1 MAAIR
6 SFVKIQPI
14 TGKSGIA
21 QNMDQVRKSINRMGS
36 VTDGIAKSFYDTT
49 ELLKFEKE
57 YLSDTSKAEVTDIK
71 QKDKKEKTK
80 WTDSMRKFRR
90 SFAKKKRERLEDQ
103 AEQGI
108 EEGKEEGR
116 EAVEKEKP
124 KMSMLAR
131 FLNGIFTV
139 FKYFIIFGALQWLS
153 NPQNAENA
161 VKVFK
166 VLFTIGKFA
175 FQITKMGV
183 GMILDG
189 LTNVFGNYSEEGA
202 IRRGLRGVLGVVQLM
217 GGLAVLRTAQY
228 MIMPWKL
235 LGDINRLRMIFS
247 GNAEA
252 SAESERNAQ
261 VRKSGVRDP
270 KTGVIYSKEEIQKMR
285 QAAEK
290 ADRKRPGAKKAFEE
304 RFGRESRFSKMR
316 RGIGD
321 KAKGFKGKLGNR
333 ANKVFGKLGGKAN
346 VGMAFLGGATRIAGG
361 LASGEKAS
369 SAIGAGVGQAAG
381 GVLGGIAGTA
391 LLGPFLGP
399 FAPIVGN
406 AIGSFLG
413 EWVGK
418 ELGPLM
424 EPIFGPIKR
433 YFGMVFDLVKMT
445 LGPLIE
451 QVREPMGM
459 IFELIGKLGKFLM
472 DGAKVL
478 MDFTGFILG
487 PVFDAIGGVVQFVV
501 NNAKRLMNPASVG
514 KGVLDALTFNLFDFD
529 GENKKAAGGPVEMA
543 AGGPTL
549 QFGSHPDML
558 AAMGGLYLKAIVGGL
573 GAFGFVGNKV
583 KSVLAPD
590 IGKLGTAFGVSVGT
604 GGGSAAGGV
613 SSSVTFQATQTE
625 KKKVENT
632 KNLTYKKNIYGAI
645 HDGLNK
651 LLINGI
657 KIFDPAKA
665 AQIEKQ
671 RSQSGN
677 QMGSSASTNNG
688 PGGTTPVKN
697 IPGGFDEK
705 FAALLGSYEGLRTE
719 AYPDANY
726 GWEIPTIGIGATYYP
741 SGFRKSGKVKKGDT
755 ITEEEAYW
763 IKSKHIIEHRQRL
776 VDEVGGDYNK
786 APNRVKAG
794 LESVVFNYGSLDGAG
809 IKGTVQ
815 QALKSGDYGP
825 VIAAYRNK
833 LAKHNGGMNDWRRN
847 DEAGVMESGSSK
859 RTGIQF
865 AAEGGKV
872 IQDVPYINQR
882 ANKADKYGR
891 PGDTQCYSTTMAM
904 WVAQLTGKPMTA
916 EDYNKV
922 RSGYGISTEA
932 YPQKRALADFGI
944 DSVLETGQ
952 SWESLRKEVQAG
964 YPVPVGFKYKGSGHW
979 GMVVGYKNNGF
990 VVHDPFGQLNFGG
1003 TWKKT
1008 NSAGDKTGGP
1018 GKYYFMDKNLFQNQL
1033 PDGDVWMWRAPRS
1046 IKPSKKIGD
1055 GSDVDTTTSEGN
1067 VNTTGDAGGDTEQA
1081 ADTKPKTVAEM
1092 LEAFKTGL
1100 AEALGKL
1107 KTDTAVDTSTQ
1118 TNLAG
1123 ESLEDLKPER
1133 VKPDPTN
1140 IMAVG
1145 RVKENAMK
1153 NLQAIKE
1160 KSERDGL
1167 AEVYPVVQERVVIQR
1182 VTQQINTSGSSKAVY
1197 TKPSP
1202 LLTQ

>member
-21 QNMDQVRKSINRMGS
+21 QNMDQVRKSINRMGA

-57 YLSDTSKAEVTDIK
+57 YLSDTSKEEVTDIK
-71 QKDKKEKTK
+71 KKDKKEKTK

-90 SFAKKKRERLEDQ
+90 SFAKKKREKLEDQ
-103 AEQGI
+103 AEKGV

-116 EAVEKEKP
+116 KKVEKEKP
-124 KMSMLAR
+124 KMSMLGR
-131 FLNGIFTV
+131 FLNGIATV
-139 FKYFIIFGALQWLS
+139 FKYLIIFGALNWLS
-153 NPQNAENA
+153 NPQNAERA

-166 VLFTIGKFA
+166 VLFAIGKFA
-175 FQITKMGV
+175 FNLTKMGV

-202 IRRGLRGVLGVVQLM
+202 IRRGLRGILGVVQLM

-235 LGDINRLRMIFS
+235 MKDVNRLRMIFS

-252 SAESERNAQ
+252 SAEAERNAQ
-261 VRKSGVRDP
+261 VRKSGFRDP
-270 KTGVIYSKEEIQKMR
+270 KTGVIYSKEEVAQMR
-285 QAAEK
+285 KAAEK

-316 RGIGD
+316 RGMGD
-321 KAKGFKGKLGNR
+321 KYKGFKGKLGNR
-333 ANKVFGKLGGKAN
+333 ANKVFGKLGGKVN
-346 VGMAFLGGATRIAGG
+346 VGMGLLGGATRIAGG

-418 ELGPLM
+418 ELGPIM

-445 LGPLIE
+445 LGPIIE
-451 QVREPMGM
+451 QVKEPMGM

-472 DGAKVL
+472 DSAKVL

-501 NNAKRLMNPASVG
+501 NNAKRLMNPASVAG
-514 KGVLDALTFNLFDFD
+514 GIADALTFNLFDFD

-543 AGGPTL
+543 AGGFL

-558 AAMGGLYLKAIVGGL
+558 AATGGLYLKAIVGSL

-590 IGKLGTAFGVSVGT
+590 IQKLGNAFGVSVGT

-613 SSSVTFQATQTE
+613 STSVTFQATQTE
-625 KKKVENT
+625 KKKIENT
-632 KNLTYKKNIYGAI
+632 KNLTYKKNIFDAI

-657 KIFDPAKA
+657 KIFDPAQA
-665 AQIEKQ
+665 AQLEKQ
-671 RSQSGN
+671 RTRPQVTAPPPVDGR
-677 QMGSSASTNNG
+677 ASTGAGSQTGNARALLNALADAEG
-688 PGGTTPVKN
+688 TSQYANDGYKTQYTGKQFEGNDHPREVLGTSLRSDAAGRYQFLSTTWDEIMGGKMTPERQ
-697 IPGGFDEK
+697 DE
-705 FAALLGSYEGLRTE
+705 AALRLIKRRGVNIEDGLSISEIYRLGGEWASVEGGPE
-719 AYPDANY
+719 M
-726 GWEIPTIGIGATYYP
+726 
-741 SGFRKSGKVKKGDT
+741 KKG
-755 ITEEEAYW
+755 
-763 IKSKHIIEHRQRL
+763 
-776 VDEVGGDYNK
+776 GG
-786 APNRVKAG
+786 
-794 LESVVFNYGSLDGAG
+794 YGGQAKYSAE
-809 IKGTVQ
+809 TFMQMYQ
-815 QALKSGDYGP
+815 QYGG
-825 VIAAYRNK
+825 K
-833 LAKHNGGMNDWRRN
+833 QQL
-847 DEAGVMESGSSK
+847 
-859 RTGIQF
+859 
-865 AAEGGKV
+865 AEGGKV

-952 SWESLRKEVQAG
+952 SWEALRKEVQAG

-979 GMVVGYKNNGF
+979 GMVVGYKDNGF

-1008 NSAGDKTGGP
+1008 NSAGNKTDGP

-1055 GSDVDTTTSEGN
+1055 GSDVDTTVSEGN
-1067 VNTTGDAGGDTEQA
+1067 VNTTGDSGGDTDQA

-1107 KTDTAVDTSTQ
+1107 RPDTNTATSTKS
-1118 TNLAG
+1118 NLGG
-1123 ESLEDLKPER
+1123 ESLEDVKPER

-1145 RVKENAMK
+1145 RVRDNAMTK
-1153 NLQAIKE
+1153 LKAIKE
-1160 KSERDGL
+1160 KAERDGL

-1182 VTQQINTSGSSKAVY
+1182 VTQQINTSGSTRAVY

>member
-57 YLSDTSKAEVTDIK
+57 YLSDTSKEEVTDIK
-71 QKDKKEKTK
+71 KKDKKEKTK

-90 SFAKKKRERLEDQ
+90 SFAKKKREKLEDQ
-103 AEQGI
+103 AEEGV

-116 EAVEKEKP
+116 KKVEKEKP
-124 KMSMLAR
+124 KLSMLGR
-131 FLNGIFTV
+131 FLNGIATV
-139 FKYFIIFGALQWLS
+139 FKYLIIFGALNWLS
-153 NPQNAENA
+153 NPQNAEKA

-166 VLFTIGKFA
+166 VLFAIGKFA
-175 FQITKMGV
+175 FNVAKMGV

-202 IRRGLRGVLGVVQLM
+202 IRRGLRGILGVVQLM

-228 MIMPWKL
+228 MVMPWKL
-235 LGDINRLRMIFS
+235 MKDVNRLRMIFS

-252 SAESERNAQ
+252 SAEAERNAQ
-261 VRKSGVRDP
+261 VRKSGFRDP
-270 KTGVIYSKEEIQKMR
+270 KTGVIYSKEEVQQMR
-285 QAAEK
+285 KAAEK

-316 RGIGD
+316 RGMGD
-321 KAKGFKGKLGNR
+321 KAKAFKGKLGTR
-333 ANKVFGKLGGKAN
+333 ANKVFGKLGGKVN
-346 VGMAFLGGATRIAGG
+346 VGMGLLGGASRIAGG
-361 LASGEKAS
+361 LATGEKAS

-424 EPIFGPIKR
+424 EPIFGPIKKF
-433 YFGMVFDLVKMT
+433 FGMAFDLVKMT

-451 QVREPMGM
+451 QVAEPMGM
-459 IFELIGKLGKFLM
+459 IFELIGKLGKFLL
-472 DGAKVL
+472 DSAKVL
-478 MDFTGFILG
+478 TDFTGFILG

-501 NNAKRLMNPASVG
+501 NNAKRLMNPASVAG
-514 KGVLDALTFNLFDFD
+514 GIADALTFNLFDFD

-543 AGGPTL
+543 AGGFL

-558 AAMGGLYLKAIVGGL
+558 AATGGLYLKAIVGSL
-573 GAFGFVGNKV
+573 GTFGFVGNKV

-590 IGKLGTAFGVSVGT
+590 IQKLGMAFGVSVGT
-604 GGGSAAGGV
+604 GGGSAAGGM
-613 SSSVTFQATQTE
+613 STSVTFQATQTE

-632 KNLTYKKNIYGAI
+632 QQLTYKKNIFDVI

-657 KIFDPAKA
+657 KIFDPKA
-665 AQIEKQ
+665 AAQLEKQ
-671 RSQSGN
+671 RKQPQLTAPPPVDGR
-677 QMGSSASTNNG
+677 ASTGAGSQTGNAKALLNALADAEGTSQYANDGYKTQYTGKQFKGNNHPREVLG
-688 PGGTTPVKN
+688 TSLRSDAAGRYQFLSTTWDEIMGGEMTPERQ
-697 IPGGFDEK
+697 DE
-705 FAALLGSYEGLRTE
+705 AALKLIKRRGVNIEDGLSISEIYRLGGEWASVEGG
-719 AYPDANY
+719 PDM
-726 GWEIPTIGIGATYYP
+726 
-741 SGFRKSGKVKKGDT
+741 KKG
-755 ITEEEAYW
+755 
-763 IKSKHIIEHRQRL
+763 
-776 VDEVGGDYNK
+776 GG
-786 APNRVKAG
+786 
-794 LESVVFNYGSLDGAG
+794 YGGQA
-809 IKGTVQ
+809 KYTAETFMQMYQ
-815 QALKSGDYGP
+815 QYGGEQQ
-825 VIAAYRNK
+825 
-833 LAKHNGGMNDWRRN
+833 L
-847 DEAGVMESGSSK
+847 
-859 RTGIQF
+859 
-865 AAEGGKV
+865 AEGGKL

-922 RSGYGISTEA
+922 RSEYGISTQA
-932 YPQKRALADFGI
+932 YPQKKALADFGI
-944 DSVLETGQ
+944 DSVLQTGQ
-952 SWESLRKEVQAG
+952 SWEDLRKEVAAG

-979 GMVVGYKNNGF
+979 GMVVGYKDNGF
-990 VVHDPFGQLNFGG
+990 VVHDPFGQLGFGG
-1003 TWKKT
+1003 TWQKT

-1018 GKYYFMDKNLFQNQL
+1018 GKYYFMNKELFQNQL

-1046 IKPSKKIGD
+1046 IKPAKNITDASTI
-1055 GSDVDTTTSEGN
+1055 SEGN
-1067 VNTTGDAGGDTEQA
+1067 VNTTDSSGDTDQA

-1092 LEAFKTGL
+1092 LKAFKTGL

-1107 KTDTAVDTSTQ
+1107 QGDTGTTVVKSNVSPTDSE
-1118 TNLAG
+1118 LAD
-1123 ESLEDLKPER
+1123 DLKP

-1145 RVKENAMK
+1145 RVKEDAMK
-1153 NLQAIKE
+1153 KLQAIKE

-1182 VTQQINTSGSSKAVY
+1182 VTQQINTSGSTRAVY

>member
-21 QNMDQVRKSINRMGS
+21 QNMDQVRKSINRMGA

-71 QKDKKEKTK
+71 KKDKKEKTK
-80 WTDSMRKFRR
+80 WTNSMRDFRR
-90 SFAKKKRERLEDQ
+90 TFAKKKREKLEDQ
-103 AEQGI
+103 AEQGL

-116 EAVEKEKP
+116 KAVEKEKP

-131 FLNGIFTV
+131 FLNGIFRL
-139 FKYFIIFGALQWLS
+139 FKLFIIFGALNWLS
-153 NPQNAENA
+153 NPQNAEKA

-166 VLFTIGKFA
+166 VLFAIGKFA
-175 FQITKMGV
+175 FKITKMGV

-202 IRRGLRGVLGVVQLM
+202 IRRGLRGILGVVQLM

-228 MIMPWKL
+228 MVMPWKL
-235 LGDINRLRMIFS
+235 MKDVNRLRMIFS

-252 SAESERNAQ
+252 SAEAERNQQ
-261 VRKSGVRDP
+261 VRKSGFRDP
-270 KTGVIYSKEEIQKMR
+270 KTGVIYSKEEVQQMR
-285 QAAEK
+285 KAAEK

-304 RFGRESRFSKMR
+304 RFGKESRFSKMR
-316 RGIGD
+316 RGMGD
-321 KAKGFKGKLGNR
+321 KYKGFKGKLGNR
-333 ANKVFGKLGGKAN
+333 ANKVFGKLGGKVN
-346 VGMAFLGGATRIAGG
+346 VGMGLLGGASRIAGG
-361 LASGEKAS
+361 LATGEKAS

-445 LGPLIE
+445 LGPIIE
-451 QVREPMGM
+451 QVKEPMGM

-472 DGAKVL
+472 DSAKVL

-501 NNAKRLMNPASVG
+501 NNAKRLMNPASVAG
-514 KGVLDALTFNLFDFD
+514 GIADALTFNLFDFD

-543 AGGPTL
+543 AGGPL

-558 AAMGGLYLKAIVGGL
+558 AATGGLYLKAIVGSL

-590 IGKLGTAFGVSVGT
+590 IQKLGTAFGVSVGA

-613 SSSVTFQATQTE
+613 STSVTFQATQTE

-632 KNLTYKKNIYGAI
+632 KNLTYKKNIFDAI

-657 KIFDPAKA
+657 KIFDPAQA
-665 AQIEKQ
+665 AQLEKQ
-671 RSQSGN
+671 RTQPQVTAPPPVDGR
-677 QMGSSASTNNG
+677 ASTGAGSQTGNAKALLNALADAEG
-688 PGGTTPVKN
+688 TSQYANDGYKTQYTGKQFKGDDHPREVLGTSLRSDAAGRYQFLSTTWDEIMGGKMTPERQ
-697 IPGGFDEK
+697 DE
-705 FAALLGSYEGLRTE
+705 AALKLIKRRGVNIDDGLSISEIYRLGGEWASVEGGPE
-719 AYPDANY
+719 M
-726 GWEIPTIGIGATYYP
+726 
-741 SGFRKSGKVKKGDT
+741 KKG
-755 ITEEEAYW
+755 
-763 IKSKHIIEHRQRL
+763 
-776 VDEVGGDYNK
+776 GG
-786 APNRVKAG
+786 
-794 LESVVFNYGSLDGAG
+794 YGGQAKYSAE
-809 IKGTVQ
+809 TFMQMYQ
-815 QALKSGDYGP
+815 QYGGEQQ
-825 VIAAYRNK
+825 
-833 LAKHNGGMNDWRRN
+833 L
-847 DEAGVMESGSSK
+847 
-859 RTGIQF
+859 
-865 AAEGGKV
+865 AEGGKV

-922 RSGYGISTEA
+922 RSEYGISTEA

-1055 GSDVDTTTSEGN
+1055 GSDVDTTVSEGN
-1067 VNTTGDAGGDTEQA
+1067 VNTTGDAGGDTDQA

-1107 KTDTAVDTSTQ
+1107 RPDTSTD
-1118 TNLAG
+1118 TSTKSNLGG
-1123 ESLEDLKPER
+1123 ESLEDVKPER

-1182 VTQQINTSGSSKAVY
+1182 VTQQINTSGSTRAVY

>member
-57 YLSDTSKAEVTDIK
+57 YLSDTSKEEVTDIK
-71 QKDKKEKTK
+71 KKDKKEKTK

-90 SFAKKKRERLEDQ
+90 SFAKKKREKLEDQ
-103 AEQGI
+103 AEKGV

-116 EAVEKEKP
+116 KKVEKEKP
-124 KMSMLAR
+124 KMSMLGR
-131 FLNGIFTV
+131 FLNGIATV
-139 FKYFIIFGALQWLS
+139 FKYLIIFGALNWLS
-153 NPQNAENA
+153 NPQNAERA

-166 VLFTIGKFA
+166 VLFTIGKFV
-175 FQITKMGV
+175 FKITKMGV

-202 IRRGLRGVLGVVQLM
+202 IRRGLRGILGVVQLM

-228 MIMPWKL
+228 MVMPWKL
-235 LGDINRLRMIFS
+235 MKDVNRLRMIFS

-252 SAESERNAQ
+252 SAEAERNAQ
-261 VRKSGVRDP
+261 VRKSGFRDP
-270 KTGVIYSKEEIQKMR
+270 KTGVIYSKEEVQQMR
-285 QAAEK
+285 KAAEK

-316 RGIGD
+316 RGMGD
-321 KAKGFKGKLGNR
+321 KYKGFKGKLGNR
-333 ANKVFGKLGGKAN
+333 ANKVFGKLGGKVN
-346 VGMAFLGGATRIAGG
+346 VGMGLLGGATRIAGG

-418 ELGPLM
+418 ELGPIM

-433 YFGMVFDLVKMT
+433 YFGMLFDLVKMT
-445 LGPLIE
+445 LGPIIE
-451 QVREPMGM
+451 QVKEPMGM

-501 NNAKRLMNPASVG
+501 NNAKRLMNPASVAG
-514 KGVLDALTFNLFDFD
+514 GIADALTFNLFDFD

-543 AGGPTL
+543 AGGFL

-558 AAMGGLYLKAIVGGL
+558 AATGGLYLKAIVGSL

-583 KSVLAPD
+583 KSVLASD
-590 IGKLGTAFGVSVGT
+590 IQKLGSAFGVSVGT

-613 SSSVTFQATQTE
+613 STSVNFQATQTE

-632 KNLTYKKNIYGAI
+632 KNLTYKKNIFNAI
-645 HDGLNK
+645 DDGLNK
-651 LLINGI
+651 LLISGI
-657 KIFDPAKA
+657 KIFDPKA
-665 AQIEKQ
+665 AAQLEKQ
-671 RSQSGN
+671 RKQ
-677 QMGSSASTNNG
+677 
-688 PGGTTPVKN
+688 P
-697 IPGGFDEK
+697 
-705 FAALLGSYEGLRTE
+705 
-719 AYPDANY
+719 
-726 GWEIPTIGIGATYYP
+726 
-741 SGFRKSGKVKKGDT
+741 
-755 ITEEEAYW
+755 
-763 IKSKHIIEHRQRL
+763 
-776 VDEVGGDYNK
+776 
-786 APNRVKAG
+786 
-794 LESVVFNYGSLDGAG
+794 
-809 IKGTVQ
+809 
-815 QALKSGDYGP
+815 
-825 VIAAYRNK
+825 
-833 LAKHNGGMNDWRRN
+833 LAD
-847 DEAGVMESGSSK
+847 
-859 RTGIQF
+859 
-865 AAEGGKV
+865 GGKV

-904 WVAQLTGKPMTA
+904 WTAQLTGKPMTA

-922 RSGYGISTEA
+922 RSQYGISTQA

-944 DSVLETGQ
+944 DSVLQTGQ
-952 SWESLRKEVQAG
+952 SWEDLRREVAAG

-979 GMVVGYKNNGF
+979 GMVVGTKGDGF
-990 VVHDPFGQLNFGG
+990 VVHDPFGQLGFGG

-1008 NSAGDKTGGP
+1008 NSAGNKTDGP
-1018 GKYYFMDKNLFQNQL
+1018 GKYYFMDKDLFQNQL

-1046 IKPSKKIGD
+1046 IKPSKNITD
-1055 GSDVDTTTSEGN
+1055 ASTISEGN
-1067 VNTTGDAGGDTEQA
+1067 VSTTDSSGDTDQA
-1081 ADTKPKTVAEM
+1081 ADTKTKPKTVAEM
-1092 LEAFKTGL
+1092 LKAFKTGL

-1107 KTDTAVDTSTQ
+1107 QGDTGTTVDKSNVSPTGPE
-1118 TNLAG
+1118 LA
-1123 ESLEDLKPER
+1123 P

-1140 IMAVG
+1140 IMAAG
-1145 RVKENAMK
+1145 RVRDKALGK
-1153 NLQAIKE
+1153 LKAIKE
-1160 KSERDGL
+1160 KAERDGL
-1167 AEVYPVVQERVVIQR
+1167 AEVYPVVQERLVIQR
-1182 VTQQINTSGSSKAVY
+1182 VTQQINTSGSTRAVY

>member
-21 QNMDQVRKSINRMGS
+21 QNMDQVRKSINRMGA

-71 QKDKKEKTK
+71 KKDKKEKTK
-80 WTDSMRKFRR
+80 WTNSMRDFRR
-90 SFAKKKRERLEDQ
+90 TFAKKKREKLEDQ
-103 AEQGI
+103 AEQGL

-116 EAVEKEKP
+116 KAVEKEKP

-131 FLNGIFTV
+131 FLNGIFRL
-139 FKYFIIFGALQWLS
+139 FKLFIIFGALNWLS
-153 NPQNAENA
+153 NPQNAEKA

-166 VLFTIGKFA
+166 VLFAIGKFA
-175 FQITKMGV
+175 FKITKMGV

-202 IRRGLRGVLGVVQLM
+202 IRRGLRGILGVVQLM

-228 MIMPWKL
+228 MVMPWKL
-235 LGDINRLRMIFS
+235 MKDVNRLRMIFS

-252 SAESERNAQ
+252 SAEAERNQQ
-261 VRKSGVRDP
+261 VRKSGFRDP
-270 KTGVIYSKEEIQKMR
+270 KTGVIYSKEEVQQMR
-285 QAAEK
+285 KAAEK

-304 RFGRESRFSKMR
+304 RFGKESRFSKMR
-316 RGIGD
+316 RGMGD
-321 KAKGFKGKLGNR
+321 KYKGFKGKLGNR
-333 ANKVFGKLGGKAN
+333 ANKVFGKLGGKVN
-346 VGMAFLGGATRIAGG
+346 VGMGLLGGASRIAGG
-361 LASGEKAS
+361 LATGEKAS

-445 LGPLIE
+445 LGPIIE
-451 QVREPMGM
+451 QVKEPMGM

-472 DGAKVL
+472 DSAKVL

-501 NNAKRLMNPASVG
+501 NNAKRLMNPASVAG
-514 KGVLDALTFNLFDFD
+514 GIADALTFNLFDFD

-543 AGGPTL
+543 AGGPL

-558 AAMGGLYLKAIVGGL
+558 AATGGLYLKAIVGSL

-590 IGKLGTAFGVSVGT
+590 IQKLGTAFGVSVGT

-613 SSSVTFQATQTE
+613 STSVTFQATQTE

-632 KNLTYKKNIYGAI
+632 KNLTYKKNIFDAI

-657 KIFDPAKA
+657 KIFDPAQA
-665 AQIEKQ
+665 AQLEKQ
-671 RSQSGN
+671 RTQPQVTAPPPVDGR
-677 QMGSSASTNNG
+677 ASTGAGSQTGNAKALLNALADAEG
-688 PGGTTPVKN
+688 TSQYANDGYKTQYTGKQFKGDDHPREVLGTSLRSDAAGRYQFLSTTWDEIMGGKMTPERQ
-697 IPGGFDEK
+697 DE
-705 FAALLGSYEGLRTE
+705 AALKLIKRRGVNIDDGLSISEIYRLGGEWASVEGGPE
-719 AYPDANY
+719 M
-726 GWEIPTIGIGATYYP
+726 
-741 SGFRKSGKVKKGDT
+741 KKG
-755 ITEEEAYW
+755 
-763 IKSKHIIEHRQRL
+763 
-776 VDEVGGDYNK
+776 GG
-786 APNRVKAG
+786 
-794 LESVVFNYGSLDGAG
+794 YGGQAKYSAE
-809 IKGTVQ
+809 TFMQMYQ
-815 QALKSGDYGP
+815 QYGGEQQ
-825 VIAAYRNK
+825 
-833 LAKHNGGMNDWRRN
+833 L
-847 DEAGVMESGSSK
+847 
-859 RTGIQF
+859 
-865 AAEGGKV
+865 AEGGKV

-922 RSGYGISTEA
+922 RSEYGISTEA

-979 GMVVGYKNNGF
+979 GMVVGYKDNGF

-1055 GSDVDTTTSEGN
+1055 GSDVDTTVSEGN
-1067 VNTTGDAGGDTEQA
+1067 VNTTGDAGGDTDQA

-1107 KTDTAVDTSTQ
+1107 RPDTSTD
-1118 TNLAG
+1118 TSTKSNLGG
-1123 ESLEDLKPER
+1123 ESLEDVKPER

-1182 VTQQINTSGSSKAVY
+1182 VTQQINTSGSTRAVY

>member
-57 YLSDTSKAEVTDIK
+57 YLSDTSKEEVTDIK
-71 QKDKKEKTK
+71 KKDKKEKTK

-90 SFAKKKRERLEDQ
+90 SFAKKKREKLEDQ
-103 AEQGI
+103 AEKGV

-116 EAVEKEKP
+116 KKVEKEKP
-124 KMSMLAR
+124 KMSMLGR
-131 FLNGIFTV
+131 FLNGIATV
-139 FKYFIIFGALQWLS
+139 FKYLIIFGALNWLS
-153 NPQNAENA
+153 NPQNAERA

-166 VLFTIGKFA
+166 VLFTIGKFV
-175 FQITKMGV
+175 FKITKMGV

-202 IRRGLRGVLGVVQLM
+202 IRRGLRGILGVVQLM

-228 MIMPWKL
+228 MVMPWKL
-235 LGDINRLRMIFS
+235 MKDVNRLRMIFS

-252 SAESERNAQ
+252 SAEAERNAQ
-261 VRKSGVRDP
+261 VRKSGFRDP
-270 KTGVIYSKEEIQKMR
+270 KTGVIYSKEEVQQMR
-285 QAAEK
+285 KAAEK

-316 RGIGD
+316 RGMGD
-321 KAKGFKGKLGNR
+321 KYKGFKGKLGNR
-333 ANKVFGKLGGKAN
+333 ANKVFGKLGGKVN
-346 VGMAFLGGATRIAGG
+346 VGMGLLGGATRIAGG

-418 ELGPLM
+418 ELGPIM

-433 YFGMVFDLVKMT
+433 YFGMLFDLVKMT
-445 LGPLIE
+445 LGPIIE
-451 QVREPMGM
+451 QVKEPMGM

-501 NNAKRLMNPASVG
+501 NNAKRLMNPASVAG
-514 KGVLDALTFNLFDFD
+514 GIADALTFNLFDFD

-543 AGGPTL
+543 AGGFL

-558 AAMGGLYLKAIVGGL
+558 AATGGLYLKAIVGSL

-583 KSVLAPD
+583 KSVLASD
-590 IGKLGTAFGVSVGT
+590 IQKLGSAFGVSVGT

-613 SSSVTFQATQTE
+613 STSINFQATQTE

-632 KNLTYKKNIYGAI
+632 KNLTYKKNIFNAI
-645 HDGLNK
+645 DDGLNK
-651 LLINGI
+651 LLISGI
-657 KIFDPAKA
+657 KIFDPKA
-665 AQIEKQ
+665 AAQLEKQ
-671 RSQSGN
+671 RKQ
-677 QMGSSASTNNG
+677 
-688 PGGTTPVKN
+688 P
-697 IPGGFDEK
+697 
-705 FAALLGSYEGLRTE
+705 
-719 AYPDANY
+719 
-726 GWEIPTIGIGATYYP
+726 
-741 SGFRKSGKVKKGDT
+741 
-755 ITEEEAYW
+755 
-763 IKSKHIIEHRQRL
+763 
-776 VDEVGGDYNK
+776 
-786 APNRVKAG
+786 
-794 LESVVFNYGSLDGAG
+794 
-809 IKGTVQ
+809 
-815 QALKSGDYGP
+815 
-825 VIAAYRNK
+825 
-833 LAKHNGGMNDWRRN
+833 LAD
-847 DEAGVMESGSSK
+847 
-859 RTGIQF
+859 
-865 AAEGGKV
+865 GGKV

-904 WVAQLTGKPMTA
+904 WTAQLTGKPMTA

-922 RSGYGISTEA
+922 RSQYGISTQA

-944 DSVLETGQ
+944 DSVLQTGQ
-952 SWESLRKEVQAG
+952 SWEDLRREVAAG

-979 GMVVGYKNNGF
+979 GMVVGTKGDGF
-990 VVHDPFGQLNFGG
+990 VVHDPFGQLGFGG

-1008 NSAGDKTGGP
+1008 NSAGNKTDGP
-1018 GKYYFMDKNLFQNQL
+1018 GKYYFMDKDLFQNQL

-1046 IKPSKKIGD
+1046 IKPSKNITD
-1055 GSDVDTTTSEGN
+1055 ASTISEGN
-1067 VNTTGDAGGDTEQA
+1067 VSTTDSSGDTDQA
-1081 ADTKPKTVAEM
+1081 ADTKTKPKTVAEM
-1092 LEAFKTGL
+1092 LKAFKTGL

-1107 KTDTAVDTSTQ
+1107 QGDTGTTVDKSNVSPTGPE
-1118 TNLAG
+1118 LA
-1123 ESLEDLKPER
+1123 P

-1140 IMAVG
+1140 IMAAG
-1145 RVKENAMK
+1145 RVRDKALGK
-1153 NLQAIKE
+1153 LKAIKE
-1160 KSERDGL
+1160 KAERDGL
-1167 AEVYPVVQERVVIQR
+1167 AEVYPVVQERLVIQR
-1182 VTQQINTSGSSKAVY
+1182 VTQQINTSGSTRAVY

>member
-71 QKDKKEKTK
+71 KKDKKEKTK

-103 AEQGI
+103 AEQGL

-116 EAVEKEKP
+116 KAVEKEKP

-131 FLNGIFTV
+131 FLNGIFRV

-153 NPQNAENA
+153 NPQNAEKA

-304 RFGRESRFSKMR
+304 RFGKESRFSKMR
-316 RGIGD
+316 RGMGD
-321 KAKGFKGKLGNR
+321 KYKGFKGKLGNR

-346 VGMAFLGGATRIAGG
+346 VGMGLLGGASRIAGG
-361 LASGEKAS
+361 LATGEKAS

-433 YFGMVFDLVKMT
+433 YFGMLFDLVKMT
-445 LGPLIE
+445 LGPIIE
-451 QVREPMGM
+451 QVKEPMGM

-472 DGAKVL
+472 DSAKVL

-514 KGVLDALTFNLFDFD
+514 KGILDAMTFNLFDFD
-529 GENKKAAGGPVEMA
+529 GENKKAAGGPVELA
-543 AGGPTL
+543 AGGPA

-558 AAMGGLYLKAIVGGL
+558 AATGGLYLKAIVGSL

-590 IGKLGTAFGVSVGT
+590 IQKLGSAFGVSVGT
-604 GGGSAAGGV
+604 GGGAAAKGM
-613 SSSVTFQATQTE
+613 STSVTFQATQTE
-625 KKKVENT
+625 KKKVENV
-632 KNLTYKKNIYGAI
+632 KNLTYKENLYKGV

-651 LLINGI
+651 LLISGI
-657 KIFDPAKA
+657 KIFDPALA
-665 AQIEKQ
+665 AQIEQQ
-671 RSQSGN
+671 RQQPGSGN
-677 QMGSSASTNNG
+677 PPTTTSGG
-688 PGGTTPVKN
+688 PSPSG
-697 IPGGFDEK
+697 
-705 FAALLGSYEGLRTE
+705 
-719 AYPDANY
+719 
-726 GWEIPTIGIGATYYP
+726 P
-741 SGFRKSGKVKKGDT
+741 SGFTGVGGATGSANEKAVLNAIADAEGTTKYPNKGYNTQYTGKQFTGDKHPRQILGPARLRSDAAGRYQFLSTTWDSVMGDPITPERQDKGALKLIKGRGVDISNGLSLAEIYRLGGEWASIEGGPNMVKGGGYGGQAKYSAETFLGMYEKYGGTKEMSEGGHLTDAGLKAREKKSAIKTTLEKAKRNKRNKDGSVPGRSTGGFTAHRTIPDTPSTSWAAGIPLTRVRAKSGSTAEVALALATRFQGFIDDLEATGYNIKEMGGFREDGPPPGNVDGKGPLY
-755 ITEEEAYW
+755 A
-763 IKSKHIIEHRQRL
+763 H
-776 VDEVGGDYNK
+776 
-786 APNRVKAG
+786 P
-794 LESVVFNYGSLDGAG
+794 YG
-809 IKGTVQ
+809 
-815 QALKSGDYGP
+815 
-825 VIAAYRNK
+825 AAI
-833 LAKHNGGMNDWRRN
+833 D
-847 DEAGVMESGSSK
+847 
-859 RTGIQF
+859 
-865 AAEGGKV
+865 
-872 IQDVPYINQR
+872 INWSDNP
-882 ANKADKYGR
+882 AF
-891 PGDTQCYSTTMAM
+891 
-904 WVAQLTGKPMTA
+904 TGKPERKWGDFPA
-916 EDYNKV
+916 N
-922 RSGYGISTEA
+922 SGDLAAKYGLGWGGNFDDAMHFSAMKKEYGT
-932 YPQKRALADFGI
+932 GI
-944 DSVLETGQ
+944 GGQ
-952 SWESLRKEVQAG
+952 EI
-964 YPVPVGFKYKGSGHW
+964 
-979 GMVVGYKNNGF
+979 
-990 VVHDPFGQLNFGG
+990 
-1003 TWKKT
+1003 T
-1008 NSAGDKTGGP
+1008 
-1018 GKYYFMDKNLFQNQL
+1018 
-1033 PDGDVWMWRAPRS
+1033 GDVVRNA
-1046 IKPSKKIGD
+1046 
-1055 GSDVDTTTSEGN
+1055 
-1067 VNTTGDAGGDTEQA
+1067 TGA
-1081 ADTKPKTVAEM
+1081 
-1092 LEAFKTGL
+1092 
-1100 AEALGKL
+1100 
-1107 KTDTAVDTSTQ
+1107 
-1118 TNLAG
+1118 
-1123 ESLEDLKPER
+1123 
-1133 VKPDPTN
+1133 
-1140 IMAVG
+1140 
-1145 RVKENAMK
+1145 
-1153 NLQAIKE
+1153 
-1160 KSERDGL
+1160 
-1167 AEVYPVVQERVVIQR
+1167 
-1182 VTQQINTSGSSKAVY
+1182 
-1197 TKPSP
+1197 
-1202 LLTQ
+1202 

>member
-71 QKDKKEKTK
+71 KKDKKEKTK
-80 WTDSMRKFRR
+80 WTNSMRDFRR
-90 SFAKKKRERLEDQ
+90 TFAKKKREKLEDQ
-103 AEQGI
+103 AEQGL

-116 EAVEKEKP
+116 KAVEKEKP

-131 FLNGIFTV
+131 FLNGIFRL
-139 FKYFIIFGALQWLS
+139 FKLFIIFGALNWLS
-153 NPQNAENA
+153 NPQNAEKA

-166 VLFTIGKFA
+166 VLFAIGKFA
-175 FQITKMGV
+175 FKITKMGV

-202 IRRGLRGVLGVVQLM
+202 IRRGLRGILGVVQLM

-228 MIMPWKL
+228 MVMPWKL
-235 LGDINRLRMIFS
+235 MKDVNRLRMIFS

-252 SAESERNAQ
+252 SAEAERNQQ
-261 VRKSGVRDP
+261 VRKSGFRDP
-270 KTGVIYSKEEIQKMR
+270 KTGVIYSKEEVQQMR
-285 QAAEK
+285 KAAEK

-304 RFGRESRFSKMR
+304 RFGKESRFSKMR
-316 RGIGD
+316 RGMGD
-321 KAKGFKGKLGNR
+321 KYKGFKGKLGNR
-333 ANKVFGKLGGKAN
+333 ANKVFGKLGGKVN
-346 VGMAFLGGATRIAGG
+346 VGMGLLGGASRIAGG
-361 LASGEKAS
+361 LATGEKAS

-445 LGPLIE
+445 LGPIIE
-451 QVREPMGM
+451 QVKEPMGM

-472 DGAKVL
+472 DSAKVL

-501 NNAKRLMNPASVG
+501 NNAKRLMNPASVAG
-514 KGVLDALTFNLFDFD
+514 GIADALTFNLFDFD

-543 AGGPTL
+543 AGGPL

-558 AAMGGLYLKAIVGGL
+558 AATGGLYLKAIVGSL

-590 IGKLGTAFGVSVGT
+590 IQKLGTAFGVSVGT

-613 SSSVTFQATQTE
+613 STSVTFQATQTE

-632 KNLTYKKNIYGAI
+632 KNLTYKKNIFDAI

-657 KIFDPAKA
+657 KIFDPAQA
-665 AQIEKQ
+665 AQLEKQ
-671 RSQSGN
+671 RTQPQVTAPPPVDGR
-677 QMGSSASTNNG
+677 ASTGAGSQTGNAKALLNALADAEG
-688 PGGTTPVKN
+688 TSQYANDGYKTQYTGKQFKGDDHPREVLGTSLRSDAAGRYQFLSTTWDEIMGGKMTPERQ
-697 IPGGFDEK
+697 DE
-705 FAALLGSYEGLRTE
+705 AALKLIKRRGVNIDDGLSISEIYRLGGEWASVEGGPE
-719 AYPDANY
+719 M
-726 GWEIPTIGIGATYYP
+726 
-741 SGFRKSGKVKKGDT
+741 KKG
-755 ITEEEAYW
+755 
-763 IKSKHIIEHRQRL
+763 
-776 VDEVGGDYNK
+776 GG
-786 APNRVKAG
+786 
-794 LESVVFNYGSLDGAG
+794 YGGQAKYSAE
-809 IKGTVQ
+809 TFMQMYQ
-815 QALKSGDYGP
+815 QYGGEQQ
-825 VIAAYRNK
+825 
-833 LAKHNGGMNDWRRN
+833 L
-847 DEAGVMESGSSK
+847 
-859 RTGIQF
+859 
-865 AAEGGKV
+865 AEGGKV

-922 RSGYGISTEA
+922 RSEYGISTEA

-1055 GSDVDTTTSEGN
+1055 GSDVDTTVSEGN
-1067 VNTTGDAGGDTEQA
+1067 VNTTGDAGGDTDQA

-1107 KTDTAVDTSTQ
+1107 RPDTSTD
-1118 TNLAG
+1118 TSTKSNLGG
-1123 ESLEDLKPER
+1123 ESLEDVKPER

-1182 VTQQINTSGSSKAVY
+1182 VTQQINTSGSTRAVY